1 MSFPTDDCCTYAD
14 YQVGCWLTNP
24 LWHKWLQILRIIYK
38 YYSVY
43 CSNPNQCD
51 TNVLME
57 QPKISWDVYWCAFA
71 VLGRVQHCIQC
82 KKRKHPDCDLNLL
95 ARFLVHYL
103 CRMMFTTPPLILQL
117 VFQTQ
122 FKILELT
129 FKNLN
134 DHKFLRGNITCH
146 DLWLFKSAEEALLKM
161 PPLSNSCLFSI

>member
-1 MSFPTDDCCTYAD
+1 
-14 YQVGCWLTNP
+14 
-24 LWHKWLQILRIIYK
+24 
-38 YYSVY
+38 
-43 CSNPNQCD
+43 
-51 TNVLME
+51 
-57 QPKISWDVYWCAFA
+57 
-71 VLGRVQHCIQC
+71 
-82 KKRKHPDCDLNLL
+82 
-95 ARFLVHYL
+95 
-103 CRMMFTTPPLILQL
+103 MMFTTPPLILQL